1 MNVIFEN
8 VRGVPASELLQFV
21 NLFAFE
27 EVVSYDEFLK
37 LLYREDQQDLVEGT
51 RGELLGR
58 LKPRERE
65 VADKV
70 RAALRGQPI
79 EEVLRRLSSG
89 GKDIEE
95 DDLIIAVS
103 RLNANM
109 YLNDLKEFIG
119 VVKAATGS
127 QDSKLPLVDTV
138 QLLSQ

>member
-1 MNVIFEN
+1 M
-8 VRGVPASELLQFV
+8 
-21 NLFAFE
+21 
-27 EVVSYDEFLK
+27 
-37 LLYREDQQDLVEGT
+37 EGT

-103 RLNANM
+103 RLNANL
-109 YLNDLKEFIG
+109 YLNDLNEFIG